1 MNLIQMVVDEIIVW
15 MKGEN
20 FTKNNNDGMDDG

>member
-15 MKGEN
+15 MKRQN
-20 FTKNNNDGMDDG
+20 FPKNNYDWME